1 MFKGLDSDAAY
12 KLAKNL
18 GVANKEVVDF
28 VRTSKGGLKEYE
40 AAMQSASKST
50 SNFQKGL
57 SPLKNIGG
65 TLLST
70 FTNMAVAMAASW
82 AVGKIIEGID
92 NYIHRVEIAIEKGEE
107 AREKLSGIYEE
118 YDSASSVVNGSGERF
133 GALREGVNVKTNEN
147 ISLTNEE
154 YSEYLSLCNQIADVY
169 PQLVTS
175 YDAQGNAILNLGTD
189 AETATEQL
197 DALLEKQQQVAYNDA
212 KEEIGTA
219 LTGSMASIGEYKK
232 QLKGLEED
240 IASTDEVINLSTKQ
254 NNILAQLKSL
264 YDTQRLEFT
273 DATQDVVMNTVMP
286 HLVEHGI
293 DFAGNRATQYDD
305 NGNII
310 GYYEDL
316 TGFPATQEEW
326 DAIID
331 EIGKNLELEFPDVSN
346 SSGFDKVQL
355 LGEKSG
361 IEFQIQSEWD
371 TIVSD
376 IQKFVK
382 NEANYNELSTEM
394 QELIQQSIAN
404 TDMSMF
410 PELSEDEYAE
420 YIENTYIRPISDLYN
435 SQSTEAHIVKAKTAL
450 ANLYNL
456 GENVGTL
463 NVNEYDEQLN
473 AQLSVLEEYWKT
485 IKGEEEGEEFYKEFV
500 LRLGFKVEDEDGN
513 LVDTNDTLIENI
525 KEKAT
530 LKGEDVSDIDFESLT
545 VEQLVAI
552 EAKVTD
558 SSYGDTVSQAVE
570 DETKKVQESINSSEI
585 TFSSILSSE
594 DVTKQVDDFQS
605 NISSVKEAL
614 DALRSGDYDPSFIT
628 DLKQQFPSLSESLN
642 TVGTNAKM
650 QSDILSSACEDIE
663 YYKNELRSALDL
675 KIDLSKTIFGNVNTD
690 DRQILQW
697 TEDNLN
703 VYKDALM
710 SWADDSLTWDDVKS
724 SLENSISTV
733 FGGSSS
739 YEIDGQEVEIAYTP
753 ILQTKEGAKLLDA
766 HTVSEYIYGLIDKA
780 TEDGNWSKEELL
792 SLDVEGLEFN
802 GIQIQGL
809 LADIGD
815 TAIQTG
821 EAMHYVGKNGSI
833 ASAYSNIA
841 EKAKEVGMSVNE
853 FIQTSEQVSQHGEY
867 INNLKSMLN
876 GLAVDNFVSTMKSI
890 KTAMEGVTDPTQ
902 LAAMKSFGED
912 LKKQFISALD
922 MSDVTADDLLNNFK
936 EVTSLDNWNPTAF
949 QNSFGKLVSEFGG
962 TEEGRAGL
970 ITLAAAIELD
980 PSLAYADYETLKAYV
995 EDNKFIAD
1003 IEFSQNRIE
1012 ELQSQMTAL
1021 QDEATKVQYS
1031 LSLKEENGVKPLVND
1046 YQKLIKNSNQ
1056 QVKNLQNQNAELRNQ
1071 QTALKSLG
1079 LDETSAAYQE
1089 IESQINANVSAINQA
1104 RLSQVEWNK
1113 TVDSLRYE
1121 PNEGLMA
1128 YNTAKSTRNA
1138 GDNYLDMLAAAK
1150 EAQEARQKGLIG
1162 TDDFKT
1168 VAEMFSPNGMDDA
1181 TNWDENYGNITR
1193 YFTEDVTGVK
1203 NALNDLEDANLA
1215 TQDSMGNWTYSI
1227 DDVQKSADTLGVSF
1241 EAFLAIMGRLQDY
1254 GFSNDFFSS
1263 IEEGQEHISD
1273 LYTELTNAE
1282 LEMQRLK
1289 KARDD
1294 GDTSVT
1300 DSVLASQEAR
1310 VNQIKQS
1317 ILESQDLLAQ
1327 LASKDAQTY
1336 QAEQNAKIQSVLTMA
1351 KTSRQLDEQYVQGY
1365 LSNIQDTIE
1374 ENGLEVDLKDLI
1386 TINDDGSLAI
1396 NWEEYFRLENQVGI
1410 PLEVTTE
1417 FKDAQVEE
1425 IKTKLTSAMEDGT
1438 SEVQSFVD
1446 TIAQYSSE
1454 QLGSITFGD
1463 GSYGEFEDAERAI
1476 DGLLSSL
1483 GLSQSEA
1490 QTLLTIL
1497 AEMGKIEY
1505 TPEVS
1510 TEGVVEETQ
1519 GAISEAQ
1526 STAAENPVVIPT
1538 EIETSGETTTVEGG
1552 TATVNIEGNNE
1563 GAKQSATE
1571 AKEFGDSQSAN
1582 INVGADTSEA
1592 YSDVNKLIDN
1602 VNNRFAYINVGAN
1615 TFGLMTD
1622 IDNALSRTITLNVH
1636 ANVTVSTAS
1645 GGVALGTAHANGTV
1659 LDMWNNYRA
1668 SIGAYAKGNNWALPR
1683 NETALVNEL
1692 GKFMLS
1698 INLFNCWKLLR
1709 VL

>member
-1 MFKGLDSDAAY
+1 
-12 KLAKNL
+12 
-18 GVANKEVVDF
+18 
-28 VRTSKGGLKEYE
+28 
-40 AAMQSASKST
+40 MQSASKST
-50 SNFQKGL
+50 SNFQKGI
-57 SPLKNIGG
+57 SALKNIGG

-70 FTNMAVAMAASW
+70 FTNMAVAMAVSW
-82 AVGKIIEGID
+82 AVGKVIEGID
-92 NYIHRVEIAIEKGEE
+92 NYIHRVEIAIEKGKE
-107 AREKLSGIYEE
+107 AQQAIEDISSSYNNKKDSVENIQDRFIELSG
-118 YDSASSVVNGSGERF
+118 
-133 GALREGVNVKTNEN
+133 GVDNKTNEN
-147 ISLTNEE
+147 IRLTTEE
-154 YSEYLSLCNQIADVY
+154 YTEFLNISNQLAELF
-169 PQLVTS
+169 PELVVG
-175 YDAQGNAILNLGTD
+175 YDAQGNALLSLSGEADSTTNSLGK
-189 AETATEQL
+189 
-197 DALLEKQQQVAYNDA
+197 LLEQERMTADFKISENLQTAFDGAITSIKLLQ
-212 KEEIGTA
+212 EEITNTEETIETLEGAKDTFTKSG
-219 LTGSMASIGEYKK
+219 LSLEDMGFTVSEDGYEY
-232 QLKGLEED
+232 GLEL
-240 IASTDEVINLSTKQ
+240 INDQT
-254 NNILAQLKSL
+254 AQSIELFNAQQHAFVK
-264 YDTQRLEFT
+264 
-273 DATQDVVMNTVMP
+273 AMQDV
-286 HLVEHGI
+286 GI
-293 DFAGNRATQYDD
+293 DSSQYW
-305 NGNII
+305 
-310 GYYEDL
+310 EDL
-316 TGFPATQEEW
+316 TDSAE
-326 DAIID
+326 
-331 EIGKNLELEFPDVSN
+331 N
-346 SSGFDKVQL
+346 
-355 LGEKSG
+355 G
-361 IEFQIQSEWD
+361 INA
-371 TIVSD
+371 
-376 IQKFVK
+376 QKW
-382 NEANYNELSTEM
+382 TG
-394 QELIQQSIAN
+394 
-404 TDMSMF
+404 
-410 PELSEDEYAE
+410 
-420 YIENTYIRPISDLYN
+420 
-435 SQSTEAHIVKAKTAL
+435 H
-450 ANLYNL
+450 LYNL
-456 GENVGTL
+456 TVDQVDAFTEAYSSYIKESSVDVSEDLINAYQLQSGDMKEIQANWNSLVPSLINSMSVYDGYNDLGDEIKQAINSGIGTIDPISEWMDSEGNWNQPENIRAYLREKLLDPFLDVMNSDIPEVKEGFDSLFTL
-463 NVNEYDEQLN
+463 DTSKL
-473 AQLSVLEEYWKT
+473 T
-485 IKGEEEGEEFYKEFV
+485 IKQYQDELSKILPKIEQAFAEIYGDSEGEEKYKEFLV
-500 LRLGFKVEDEDGN
+500 TFGFKVVDEDGN
-513 LVDTNDTLIENI
+513 LIDSNSMRRYELEELAAANGENTVGLGLN
-525 KEKAT
+525 E
-530 LKGEDVSDIDFESLT
+530 LT
-545 VEQLVAI
+545 VEQLVEVETIYKDASNGQTLQEVI
-552 EAKVTD
+552 DQVISKAKEAV
-558 SSYGDTVSQAVE
+558 
-570 DETKKVQESINSSEI
+570 NSAEPS
-585 TFSSILSSE
+585 FSSILSSE
-594 DVTKQVDDFQS
+594 DITKQVDDFQS
-605 NISSVKEAL
+605 NISTIQDVL
-614 DALRSGDYDPSFIT
+614 DKLKTGEFTDSDIT
-628 DLKQQFPSLSESLN
+628 DLKQQFPSLVTETENL
-642 TVGTNAKM
+642 
-650 QSDILSSACEDIE
+650 E
-663 YYKNELRSALDL
+663 SAL
-675 KIDLSKTIFGNVNTD
+675 
-690 DRQILQW
+690 
-697 TEDNLN
+697 
-703 VYKDALM
+703 
-710 SWADDSLTWDDVKS
+710 
-724 SLENSISTV
+724 
-733 FGGSSS
+733 
-739 YEIDGQEVEIAYTP
+739 
-753 ILQTKEGAKLLDA
+753 
-766 HTVSEYIYGLIDKA
+766 
-780 TEDGNWSKEELL
+780 
-792 SLDVEGLEFN
+792 
-802 GIQIQGL
+802 
-809 LADIGD
+809 
-815 TAIQTG
+815 
-821 EAMHYVGKNGSI
+821 
-833 ASAYSNIA
+833 
-841 EKAKEVGMSVNE
+841 
-853 FIQTSEQVSQHGEY
+853 
-867 INNLKSMLN
+867 NN
-876 GLAVDNFVSTMKSI
+876 LAVDNFISTMSSI
-890 KTAMEGVTDPTQ
+890 RTAMEGVTDPTQ

-912 LKKQFISALD
+912 LKKQLISALD

-995 EDNKFIAD
+995 EDNKVIAD
-1003 IEFSQNRIE
+1003 IEFSQSRIE

-1021 QDEATKVQYS
+1021 QDEATKVQDS
-1031 LSLKEENGVKPLVND
+1031 LSLKEANGVKPLVND

-1071 QTALKSLG
+1071 QTALKNLG

-1351 KTSRQLDEQYVQGY
+1351 KTSQQLDEQYVQGY

-1396 NWEEYFRLENQVGI
+1396 NWEEYLRLENQVGI

-1510 TEGVVEETQ
+1510 TEGVTEGVQNAT
-1519 GAISEAQ
+1519 SEAQ
-1526 STAAENPVVIPT
+1526 TEAENNPVVIHT
-1538 EIETSGETTTVEGG
+1538 EIEASGETPTLEGAEG
-1552 TATVNIEGNNE
+1552 QTATIDITGNNE
-1563 GAKQSATE
+1563 PAKQSATE

-1592 YSDVNKLIDN
+1592 YSDVNKLIEN
-1602 VNNRFAYINVGAN
+1602 VSHRFVDINVGAN
-1615 TFGLMTD
+1615 TFGLITD
-1622 IDNALSRTITLNVH
+1622 IDNALSGTRTINVH
-1636 ANVTVSTAS
+1636 ANVTGLPDSD
-1645 GGVALGTAHANGTV
+1645 GVALGTAHANGTV
-1659 LDMWNNYRA
+1659 MGLWNNYRV

-1709 VL
+1709 VLQTTT